1 MRPVARP
8 ATPARPAKTTVAA
21 IATALLDGLH
31 GSERAALDTAGVAAA
46 AAFLAQGA
54 ALRQG
59 NEPAI
64 LIDSAGEPRV
74 ADGGSRR
81 QRLAIANL
89 DMPFLV
95 DSIAHCLSDAG
106 LVIHL
111 LAHPVLPV
119 RRDAAGRL
127 VSIGDADEARRESFI
142 YIETDRLDARGR
154 QALARAL
161 EATLAHVRAAVS
173 DWRAMI
179 EAMHAD
185 ANRLGPGEGGDLL
198 RWLLKGNL
206 TQLGH
211 EQRARDGAISRA
223 RGICALGD
231 EPLLSA
237 GTITDAF
244 GWFDAGHGGPLIIKS
259 NRLARV
265 HRRVLIDLFIV
276 PVRDGARVTAL
287 SIHAGLWTSA
297 ALATRAE
304 DIPVLRDT
312 LSGLM
317 ARFSYDPDG
326 HAAKTMVHA
335 LTTLPHDLLLIMG
348 PQDRARIT
356 LTAMSLADRP
366 RPKLELMCDALGRHL
381 FVFAWMMR
389 DDLSAGQRESLA
401 AMIANASGAALL
413 GWSIALEDSGLA
425 LVRFTFDMG
434 QQSTLPDTAALDH
447 QLAQLLRG
455 WVPAVE
461 QALADHG
468 EGARAAILAERYA
481 PGLPL
486 SYRESVGPE
495 EAAQDIIALHGLAD
509 PARRCVR
516 FYADGGEDA
525 HRLRVKVYSLAPL
538 TLAEAVPALDHFG
551 FRAIEERNT
560 AVGAPAGPLGH
571 IQHFT
576 LERQDGGLAAPVVA
590 RAAIVGEALNA
601 VLEGRAEN
609 DRFATLI
616 VTAGIGERDTVFL
629 RAIFRYLRQT
639 GAAYGVDTVVDALRR
654 EAAIT
659 GRLVA
664 LLRALHDPAQARA
677 GAGTATAAA
686 LDAEIDAAL
695 EQVSGIDDD
704 HILRLYRAV
713 IRATLRTNAF
723 APAGEEALAFKLD
736 SAAIPGLPAPL
747 PWREIWVYS
756 PRVEGIHLRAGR
768 IARGGLRWSDRRDD
782 FRTETLGL
790 MKAQRVKN
798 AVIVP
803 TGAKGGFYAKQL
815 PSPAD
820 RDAWLAEGT
829 ESYRIFIR
837 ALLSVTDNIVA
848 DKVVRPKGVVVR
860 DGDDPYF
867 VVAADKGT
875 ASFSDI
881 ANSLAIERHFWL
893 GDAFASGGSHGY
905 DHKAMGIT
913 ARGAWLS
920 VRRHFAEMGI
930 DVQRDGIRVIG
941 VGDMSGDVFG
951 NGMLLSR
958 TIRLVA
964 AFDHR
969 HIFIDP
975 DPDPATSWQ
984 ERQRLFHLKRSSW
997 DDYDKALISPG
1008 GGVFSRSL
1016 KSIALSREMQALV
1029 GTDETALEPAALI
1042 AALLRAPTDLLWF
1055 GGIGT
1060 YIKAAAQSHA
1070 DVRDIANDKLRVD
1083 GEDVRASVIGE
1094 GANLGVTQAGRIAYA
1109 LRGGRINADF
1119 IDNSA
1124 GVDCSDNEVNIK
1136 IALNKEMAQGR
1147 LAETARNALLAAM
1160 TDDVADIV
1168 LEDNRLQALGLSI
1181 AQLGGPDDLASYVHL
1196 IATLEAGG
1204 HLDRQV
1210 EGLASDQALLRR
1222 AGDGLGLTRPELAIL
1237 LSTAKLAL
1245 QAAIEAS
1252 DLVADPLFTAD
1263 LMAAFPP
1270 QMRATQADAIARHQ
1284 LRGEIIAT
1292 KLANRIVNRLGV
1304 ILPFTLAEEASCT
1317 LDEIARVFA
1326 IAEHLFAVK
1335 ALWADIDAASLGEQ
1349 ARLALYRQVANALA
1363 SHISDAHRSL
1373 PANRTP
1379 GDAIALLAPAIATLG
1394 KQVDSLL
1401 EPEPARRAATLMDDL
1416 TALGV
1421 GEPLAARVVML
1432 VKMDGAIGL
1441 ALLARD
1447 LGQEEIAVARA
1458 FTRLGEVLGIDWLQ
1472 GLAARLH
1479 PSDPW
1484 ERLLVAG
1491 SARDLQQMRLAFL
1504 AGATSRPCG
1513 EHVAAWLSANDG
1525 AVAKF
1530 RQLIARAQAVA
1541 SPTAAMVAELS
1552 GQARALLGR

>member
-1 MRPVARP
+1 MHPVARSVE
-8 ATPARPAKTTVAA
+8 TARLGKSA
-21 IATALLDGLH
+21 IATISRALADSLH
-31 GSERAALDTAGVAAA
+31 DSDKAVLTSADVEAA

-54 ALRQG
+54 ACRK
-59 NEPAI
+59 ESESTI
-64 LIDSAGEPRV
+64 LIDSLGEPRTG
-74 ADGGSRR
+74 DGGVRR

-111 LAHPVLPV
+111 LAHPVIAV
-119 RRDAAGRL
+119 RRDAAGQMIG
-127 VSIGDADEARRESFI
+127 IGDADDARRESLI
-142 YIETDRLDARGR
+142 YIETDRLDARR
-154 QALARAL
+154 RHALAKTL
-161 EATLAHVRAAVS
+161 DITLAHVRAAVR
-173 DWRAMI
+173 DWHMMI

-185 ANRLGPGEGGDLL
+185 ANRLDPGEGGDLL
-198 RWLLKGNL
+198 RWLLKRNL

-211 EQRARDGAISRA
+211 EQRARDGSISRA
-223 RGICALGD
+223 LGICTLPD

-237 GTITDAF
+237 GTLAGAF
-244 GWFDAGHGGPLIIKS
+244 DWFEAGHNAPLILKS
-259 NRLARV
+259 NRFSHV

-276 PVRDGARVTAL
+276 PVRDGERIVAL

-297 ALATRAE
+297 ALATPAE
-304 DIPVLRDT
+304 DIPILRDT
-312 LSGLM
+312 LAGLM

-335 LTTLPHDLLLIMG
+335 LTTLPHDLLLIIR
-348 PQDRARIT
+348 PEDRMRIT

-366 RPKLELMCDALGRHL
+366 RPKLELVCDVLSRHL

-389 DDLSAGQRESLA
+389 DDLSSGQRQSLA

-413 GWSIALEDSGLA
+413 GWSVALDDSSLA
-425 LVRFTFDMG
+425 LVRFTFDLG
-434 QQSTLPDTAALDH
+434 KRGIVPDTAELDRR
-447 QLAQLLRG
+447 LAHLLRG

-461 QALADHG
+461 QALIDHG
-468 EGARAAILAERYA
+468 EGPRAAILAGRYA
-481 PGLPL
+481 PGFPL
-486 SYRESVGPE
+486 SYRENNGPE
-495 EAAQDIIALHGLAD
+495 EAAQDIIALHGLAG
-509 PARRCVR
+509 PAGRCVR
-516 FYADGGEDA
+516 LYPDGGEDA
-525 HRLRVKVYSLAPL
+525 HRLHVKVYSLDPL
-538 TLAEAVPALDHFG
+538 TLSEAVPALENFG
-551 FRAIEERNT
+551 FRAIEERST
-560 AVGAPAGPLGH
+560 TICGEATSLGH
-571 IQHFT
+571 IQRFT
-576 LERQDGGLAAPVVA
+576 LTRQDGGLAAPVVA
-590 RAAIVGEALNA
+590 RAATIGEAIDA

-609 DRFATLI
+609 DRFAMLI
-616 VTAGIGERDTVFL
+616 VTADISERDTVFL
-629 RAIFRYLRQT
+629 RAIFRYMRQA
-639 GAAYGVDTVVDALRR
+639 GASYGIDTVVDALRR

-659 GRLVA
+659 GMLTS
-664 LLRALHDPAQARA
+664 LFRALHDPAQ
-677 GAGTATAAA
+677 THAASA
-686 LDAEIDAAL
+686 VAMLNTEIDAAL
-695 EQVSGIDDD
+695 EQVNGVDDD

-713 IRATLRTNAF
+713 IQATLRTNAF
-723 APAGEEALAFKLD
+723 SAAGKEALAFKLD
-736 SAAIPGLPAPL
+736 SAVVPGLPAPL

-756 PRVEGIHLRAGR
+756 PRIEGIHMRAGR

-815 PSPAD
+815 PDPAD

-837 ALLSVTDNIVA
+837 ALLSVTDNIIS
-848 DKVVRPKGVVVR
+848 DKVVHPDGVIVR
-860 DGDDPYF
+860 DDDDPYF

-881 ANSLAIERHFWL
+881 ANSLAVERNFWL
-893 GDAFASGGSHGY
+893 GDAFASGGTHGY

-930 DVQRDGIRVIG
+930 DMQRDNVRVIG

-951 NGMLLSR
+951 NGMLLSK
-958 TIRLVA
+958 TIRLIA

-975 DPDPATSWQ
+975 DPDPATSWN
-984 ERQRLFHLKRSSW
+984 ERERLFRLKRSSW
-997 DDYDKALISPG
+997 DDYDKALISEG

-1016 KSIALSREMQALV
+1016 KNVPLSPAMQALV
-1029 GTDETALEPAALI
+1029 GTTEGTLEPNALI

-1070 DVRDIANDKLRVD
+1070 DVRDAANDKLRVN

-1094 GANLGVTQAGRIAYA
+1094 GANLGVTQAGRIAFA
-1109 LRGGRINADF
+1109 LKGGRINADF

-1136 IALNKEMAQGR
+1136 IALNKEVAEGR
-1147 LAETARNALLAAM
+1147 LAETDRNILLATM

-1168 LEDNRLQALGLSI
+1168 LEDNRLQALCLSI
-1181 AQLGGPDDLASYVHL
+1181 AQLGRVDDLASYVRL
-1196 IATLEAGG
+1196 IATLETGS

-1222 AGDGLGLTRPELAIL
+1222 AGDGQGLTRPELAIL

-1245 QAAIEAS
+1245 QAAIETS
-1252 DLVADPLFTAD
+1252 ELTHDPLFTAD

-1270 QMRATQADAIARHQ
+1270 QMRAAHSDAIARHQ
-1284 LRGEIIAT
+1284 LRDEIIAT
-1292 KLANRIVNRLGV
+1292 GLANHIVNRLG
-1304 ILPFTLAEEASCT
+1304 ILLPFTLAEEASCT
-1317 LDEIARVFA
+1317 LDEIARAFA
-1326 IAEHLFAVK
+1326 IVEHLFDVK
-1335 ALWADIDAASLGEQ
+1335 TLWADIDAACLGET
-1349 ARLALYRQVANALA
+1349 ARLVLYRQVANALA
-1363 SHISDAHRSL
+1363 SHIGDAHRSL
-1373 PANRTP
+1373 PASKMP
-1379 GDAIALLAPAIATLG
+1379 GEAVTILTPAIIMLG
-1394 KQVDSLL
+1394 QNVDSLL
-1401 EPEPARRAATLMDDL
+1401 QPEPARRATMLVDDL
-1416 TALGV
+1416 MALGV
-1421 GEPLAARVVML
+1421 GEELAARVALL

-1441 ALLARD
+1441 ALLARN
-1447 LGQEEIAVARA
+1447 LGQAEVAVVRA
-1458 FTRLGEVLGIDWLQ
+1458 FTRLGEALGIDWLQ
-1472 GLAARLH
+1472 GLAARAH

-1484 ERLLVAG
+1484 ERLLVSG
-1491 SARDLQQMRLAFL
+1491 SARDLQQMRLTFL
-1504 AGATSRPCG
+1504 AGAGKRSCG
-1513 EHVAAWLSANDG
+1513 DHVTAWLNENGG
-1525 AVAKF
+1525 AVTKF
-1530 RQLIARAQAVA
+1530 RGRIGRAQAVTN
-1541 SPTAAMVAELS
+1541 PTAAMIAELC
-1552 GQARALLGR
+1552 GQARALLSR